1 MGGPPTIVVVDDAP
15 DVRMLLKTRLRLSGR
30 LDVVGEGADGY
41 DAVELA
47 RQHHPSLMLLDV
59 SMPGRDGLA
68 ALPLVL
74 DVSPTTRVVMFS
86 GFDAAGLAEHTRRLG
101 ATEFL
106 EKSVPLE
113 ELVERLVEIAAP
125 HGTAPAEQV
134 LGPEETPPPLDSVL
148 ADHLERFREIFD
160 DAAIGMATLT
170 LDGRIVRVNRYLSQ
184 LLDSHADD
192 LIGTPYTDL
201 ATGKE
206 VDRALERLR
215 RGDNAVQVEHELSGE
230 DGRRFQMTASVV
242 LDAMERPLY
251 FFLQVQDVTG
261 QRAAEAE
268 LRQTEQRFRLLVE
281 TVQDYAIFMLDP
293 EGHVASWNA
302 GAQRSKGYTAE
313 EIIGQHFRVFYPPE
327 KQAEKHPEREL
338 EQAQAEGRYEEE
350 GWRIRKDGSRF
361 WAHVTITAV
370 HDDEGVLVGFAK
382 VTRDSTERRRMLSM
396 LEHSNEQLQRAADE
410 QAEFLAVTAH
420 ELRSPV
426 GVLASSATLLAR
438 RHEDLTPEERVELA
452 EGVNRNAGQLRRL
465 LEDLLTAS
473 RARARTLD
481 LRPVGLAVDEHLANV
496 VAALRNA
503 RPGADLVLDAAPG
516 LVVYADPG
524 RFGQMVDNLL
534 VNALRHGQP
543 PVTVGARA
551 EGNQVVVTVSDAGPG
566 VPSEV
571 LPRLFERYG
580 TSTGGS
586 GLGLFIVRELA
597 LAHGGNVEY
606 DVAEKTFALRLPSE
620 AVSVTGADAVPIRV
634 ALVDDVDDVRRLV
647 RTALRFRGG
656 FEVVGEARTGA
667 DAIFARNRAT
677 ARHRR
682 SRPGPSRHRRP
693 GRPRQGTRGVP
704 GHPGGGVLGEGADG
718 PGVVRGE
725 DRGLRAQG
733 RRPRLPR
740 GPARE
745 RRSHAGRRP
754 GARRHPGRGHRQ
766 EGAGARA

>member
-74 DVSPTTRVVMFS
+74 DVSPATRVVMFS

-101 ATEFL
+101 ATEFV

-113 ELVERLVEIAAP
+113 ELVERLVAIAGPHGAAP
-125 HGTAPAEQV
+125 ADQPREPAV
-134 LGPEETPPPLDSVL
+134 YSPPLDSVL
-148 ADHLERFREIFD
+148 ADHLERFRETFD

-170 LDGRIVRVNRYLSQ
+170 LDGRIVRLNRHLNR
-184 LLDSHADD
+184 LLDSDADD
-192 LIGTPYTDL
+192 LIGTPYSDL
-201 ATGKE
+201 ATGRE

-215 RGDNAVQVEHELSGE
+215 RGENAVQVEHGLTGE

-242 LDAMERPLY
+242 VDAMERPLY
-251 FFLQVQDVTG
+251 FFLQVQDVTS
-261 QRAAEAE
+261 QRVAEAE

-281 TVQDYAIFMLDP
+281 AVQDYAIFMLDP
-293 EGHVASWNA
+293 DGHVASWNA

-338 EQAQAEGRYEEE
+338 ELAQAEGRYEEE

-370 HDDEGVLVGFAK
+370 HDDEGDLVGFAK

-396 LEHSNEQLQRAADE
+396 LEHSNEQLQLAADE

-481 LRPVGLAVDEHLANV
+481 LRPVALVVDEHLANL

-503 RPGADLVLDAAPG
+503 QPGADVVLDAAPG

-524 RFGQMVDNLL
+524 RFGQMIDNLL

-543 PVTVGARA
+543 PITVGARA

-566 VPSEV
+566 VPPEV

-606 DVAEKTFALRLPSE
+606 EVAEKTFALRLPSE
-620 AVSVTGADAVPIRV
+620 
-634 ALVDDVDDVRRLV
+634 
-647 RTALRFRGG
+647 
-656 FEVVGEARTGA
+656 
-667 DAIFARNRAT
+667 
-677 ARHRR
+677 
-682 SRPGPSRHRRP
+682 
-693 GRPRQGTRGVP
+693 
-704 GHPGGGVLGEGADG
+704 
-718 PGVVRGE
+718 
-725 DRGLRAQG
+725 
-733 RRPRLPR
+733 
-740 GPARE
+740 PA
-745 RRSHAGRRP
+745 P
-754 GARRHPGRGHRQ
+754 
-766 EGAGARA
+766 

>member
-86 GFDAAGLAEHTRRLG
+86 GFDAVGLAEHTRRLG

-125 HGTAPAEQV
+125 HGTALAEMPR
-134 LGPEETPPPLDSVL
+134 GPEETPPPLDSVL

-338 EQAQAEGRYEEE
+338 ELAQAEGRYEEE

-370 HDDEGVLVGFAK
+370 HDDEGALVGFAK
-382 VTRDSTERRRMLSM
+382 VTRDSTERRRMLRM
-396 LEHSNEQLQRAADE
+396 LEHSNEQLQLAADE

-481 LRPVGLAVDEHLANV
+481 LRPVGLAVDEHLANL

-503 RPGADLVLDAAPG
+503 QPGADVVLAAAPG

-620 AVSVTGADAVPIRV
+620 AAP
-634 ALVDDVDDVRRLV
+634 
-647 RTALRFRGG
+647 
-656 FEVVGEARTGA
+656 
-667 DAIFARNRAT
+667 
-677 ARHRR
+677 
-682 SRPGPSRHRRP
+682 
-693 GRPRQGTRGVP
+693 
-704 GHPGGGVLGEGADG
+704 
-718 PGVVRGE
+718 
-725 DRGLRAQG
+725 
-733 RRPRLPR
+733 
-740 GPARE
+740 
-745 RRSHAGRRP
+745 
-754 GARRHPGRGHRQ
+754 
-766 EGAGARA
+766 

>member
-15 DVRMLLKTRLRLSGR
+15 DVRTLLKTRLRLSGR

-125 HGTAPAEQV
+125 HGAPLGEMRR
-134 LGPEETPPPLDSVL
+134 GPEESPPQLDSVL

-170 LDGRIVRVNRYLSQ
+170 LDGRIVRLNRYLSQ

-192 LIGTPYTDL
+192 LIGTPYADL
-201 ATGKE
+201 ATGGE
-206 VDRALERLR
+206 VGRALERLR
-215 RGDNAVQVEHELSGE
+215 GGDNAVQIEHGLSGE

-293 EGHVASWNA
+293 DGHVASWNA
-302 GAQRSKGYTAE
+302 GAQRSKGYTAK

-327 KQAEKHPEREL
+327 KQAEKHPEHEL
-338 EQAQAEGRYEEE
+338 ELAQAEGRYEEE

-370 HDDEGVLVGFAK
+370 HDEDGALVGFAK

-396 LEHSNEQLQRAADE
+396 LEHSNEQLQLAADE

-481 LRPVGLAVDEHLANV
+481 LRPVGLPVDEHLANL

-503 RPGADLVLDAAPG
+503 QPGADLVLEAAPG

-534 VNALRHGQP
+534 VNSLRHGQP

-551 EGNQVVVTVSDAGPG
+551 EGNQVVVTVADAGPG

-606 DVAEKTFALRLPSE
+606 DVAEKTFALRLPS
-620 AVSVTGADAVPIRV
+620 GAA
-634 ALVDDVDDVRRLV
+634 
-647 RTALRFRGG
+647 
-656 FEVVGEARTGA
+656 
-667 DAIFARNRAT
+667 
-677 ARHRR
+677 
-682 SRPGPSRHRRP
+682 S
-693 GRPRQGTRGVP
+693 
-704 GHPGGGVLGEGADG
+704 
-718 PGVVRGE
+718 
-725 DRGLRAQG
+725 
-733 RRPRLPR
+733 
-740 GPARE
+740 
-745 RRSHAGRRP
+745 
-754 GARRHPGRGHRQ
+754 
-766 EGAGARA
+766 

>member
-86 GFDAAGLAEHTRRLG
+86 GFDAAGLSEHTRRLG

-113 ELVERLVEIAAP
+113 ELVERLLEIAAS
-125 HGTAPAEQV
+125 HGTAPAEMPR
-134 LGPEETPPPLDSVL
+134 GPEESPPPLDSVL

-184 LLDSHADD
+184 LLDSHPDD
-192 LIGTPYTDL
+192 LIGTPYADL

-215 RGDNAVQVEHELSGE
+215 RGDNAVQVEHGLSGEE

-302 GAQRSKGYTAE
+302 GAQRSKGYAAE

-338 EQAQAEGRYEEE
+338 ELAQTEGRYEEE

-370 HDDEGVLVGFAK
+370 HDDEGALVGFAK

-396 LEHSNEQLQRAADE
+396 LEHSNEQLQLAADE

-481 LRPVGLAVDEHLANV
+481 LRPVGLAVDEHLANL

-503 RPGADLVLDAAPG
+503 QPGADVVLDAAPA

-566 VPSEV
+566 VPSEI

-620 AVSVTGADAVPIRV
+620 
-634 ALVDDVDDVRRLV
+634 
-647 RTALRFRGG
+647 
-656 FEVVGEARTGA
+656 
-667 DAIFARNRAT
+667 
-677 ARHRR
+677 
-682 SRPGPSRHRRP
+682 
-693 GRPRQGTRGVP
+693 
-704 GHPGGGVLGEGADG
+704 
-718 PGVVRGE
+718 
-725 DRGLRAQG
+725 
-733 RRPRLPR
+733 
-740 GPARE
+740 PA
-745 RRSHAGRRP
+745 S
-754 GARRHPGRGHRQ
+754 
-766 EGAGARA
+766 

>member
-15 DVRMLLKTRLRLSGR
+15 DVRMLLKTKLRLSGR

-106 EKSVPLE
+106 EKSVPME
-113 ELVERLVEIAAP
+113 ELVERLLEIVAP
-125 HGTAPAEQV
+125 HGTVPAERPR
-134 LGPEETPPPLDSVL
+134 GPAESPPLDSVL

-170 LDGRIVRVNRYLSQ
+170 LDGRIVRMNRYLSQ

-192 LIGTPYTDL
+192 LIGTPYADL

-215 RGDNAVQVEHELSGE
+215 RGDNAVQVEHGLSGE

-242 LDAMERPLY
+242 LDAMVRPLY

-281 TVQDYAIFMLDP
+281 AVQDYAIFMLDP

-338 EQAQAEGRYEEE
+338 ELAQVEGRYEEE

-370 HDDEGVLVGFAK
+370 YDEEGELVGFAK

-396 LEHSNEQLQRAADE
+396 LEHSNEQLQLAADE

-438 RHEDLTPEERVELA
+438 RYEDLTPEERVELA

-481 LRPVGLAVDEHLANV
+481 LRPVGLPVDVHLANL

-503 RPGADLVLDAAPG
+503 QPGSEVVLDAVPG

-524 RFGQMVDNLL
+524 RFDQMVDNLL
-534 VNALRHGQP
+534 LNAVRHGQP
-543 PVTVGARA
+543 PVTVGARG

-566 VPSEV
+566 VPSDV

-580 TSTGGS
+580 ASTGGS

-606 DVAEKTFALRLPSE
+606 DVAEKSFALRLPSE
-620 AVSVTGADAVPIRV
+620 AAS
-634 ALVDDVDDVRRLV
+634 
-647 RTALRFRGG
+647 
-656 FEVVGEARTGA
+656 
-667 DAIFARNRAT
+667 
-677 ARHRR
+677 
-682 SRPGPSRHRRP
+682 
-693 GRPRQGTRGVP
+693 
-704 GHPGGGVLGEGADG
+704 
-718 PGVVRGE
+718 
-725 DRGLRAQG
+725 
-733 RRPRLPR
+733 
-740 GPARE
+740 
-745 RRSHAGRRP
+745 
-754 GARRHPGRGHRQ
+754 
-766 EGAGARA
+766 